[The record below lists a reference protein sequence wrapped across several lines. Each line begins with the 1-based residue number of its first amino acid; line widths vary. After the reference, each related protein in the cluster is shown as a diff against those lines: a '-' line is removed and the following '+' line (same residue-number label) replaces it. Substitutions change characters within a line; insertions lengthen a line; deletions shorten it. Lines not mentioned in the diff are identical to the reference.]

1 MIARNRSLCILLTT
15 VVLTGLAGQALA
27 QNPAPPPAPA
37 AVVNGEVISWT
48 DVEMLMKER
57 GPSPTPLSEVQRKQM
72 QVASLEMLIDDML
85 MRQFLRKSG
94 LKVDPAEVAKR
105 VAELEASLKKQGK
118 TLQDF
123 YRETN

>member
-1 MIARNRSLCILLTT
+1 
-15 VVLTGLAGQALA
+15 
-27 QNPAPPPAPA
+27 
-37 AVVNGEVISWT
+37 

-72 QVASLEMLIDDML
+72 QLASLEMLIDDVL

-94 LKVDPAEVAKR
+94 PKVDPAEVAKR

-118 TLQDF
+118 SLQDF
-123 YRETN
+123 YRETNQTEFQVRSDILHMLQWGEHVKGRFTDADIKRYYDEN